1 MRESG
6 ILITVTRN
14 CVSSTFF
21 SLVMT
26 LAKSVFLESVTLT
39 LHIELMDADV
49 VLGVSSA
56 KYRSSGASV

>member
-14 CVSSTFF
+14 CVCSTFL

-39 LHIELMDADV
+39 LHIEFMDADV